1 MASAELKYR
10 SVKFTVE
17 EPVKDYDIVRALIVQ
32 YDEMDIER
40 VHPMPGNVW
49 IVVFKDSTLA
59 ELAANGF
66 ILKEKLVYPIVMARK
81 FVTATVAY
89 VPLDASLGEIRAALD
104 RFADVISLTELYIRD
119 FPDIKNGKLQAVLKR
134 RSCGL
139 PAFFQIR
146 TYKASLFFSG
156 GVSCCPYCEKTDHL
170 GRDCQRKHE
179 KMLCL
184 WGVWPFPTPLPEK
197 TRRARK

>member
-1 MASAELKYR
+1 MSTEMSYAEVSTAMASAELKYR

-66 ILKEKLVYPIVMARK
+66 ILKEKVVYPIVMAHN

-89 VPLDASLGEIRAALD
+89 VPPDASLGEIRATLD

-119 FPDIKNGKLQAVLKR
+119 FPDIKNGKLRAILKP
-134 RSCGL
+134 RSCWSSCFLSDQDIQGESVLLGPSIML
-139 PAFFQIR
+139 PILR
-146 TYKASLFFSG
+146 EDG
-156 GVSCCPYCEKTDHL
+156 PL
-170 GRDCQRKHE
+170 G
-179 KMLCL
+179 
-184 WGVWPFPTPLPEK
+184 
-197 TRRARK
+197 

>member
-1 MASAELKYR
+1 MSYAEVSAAMALAELKYR

-66 ILKEKLVYPIVMARK
+66 ILKEKVVYPIVMARK

-89 VPLDASLGEIRAALD
+89 VPPDASRGEICAGSLRRRNFLD
-104 RFADVISLTELYIRD
+104 
-119 FPDIKNGKLQAVLKR
+119 
-134 RSCGL
+134 
-139 PAFFQIR
+139 
-146 TYKASLFFSG
+146 
-156 GVSCCPYCEKTDHL
+156 
-170 GRDCQRKHE
+170 
-179 KMLCL
+179 
-184 WGVWPFPTPLPEK
+184 
-197 TRRARK
+197 